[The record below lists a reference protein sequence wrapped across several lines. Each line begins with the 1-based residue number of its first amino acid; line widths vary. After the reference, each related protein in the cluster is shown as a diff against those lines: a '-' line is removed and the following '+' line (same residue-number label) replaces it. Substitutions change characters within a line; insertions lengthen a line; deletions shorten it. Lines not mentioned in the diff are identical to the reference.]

1 MVQYV
6 QGVNNYANILSQY
19 PVSKHNMTDAT
30 QCNEL
35 EISVMDSIEKLA
47 SEKLLITIKDIEI
60 YGNKD
65 NQYQL
70 LINKIRSG
78 NFASNITFDELN
90 IK

>member
-1 MVQYV
+1 MQV
-6 QGVNNYANILSQY
+6 VNNYANILSQY
-19 PVSKHNMTDAT
+19 PVSKHNLTDAT

-47 SEKLLITIKDIEI
+47 SENLLITIKDIEI
-60 YGNKD
+60 YGNRD

-78 NFASNITFDELN
+78 NFASNITLEELN

>member
-1 MVQYV
+1 MQV
-6 QGVNNYANILSQY
+6 VNNYANILSQY
-19 PVSKHNMTDAT
+19 PVSKHNLTDAT

-35 EISVMDSIEKLA
+35 EISVMDSVEKLA

-60 YGNKD
+60 YGNRD

-78 NFASNITFDELN
+78 NFASNITLEELN

>member
-1 MVQYV
+1 M

-19 PVSKHNMTDAT
+19 PVSKHNLTDAT
-30 QCNEL
+30 HCNEL

-60 YGNKD
+60 YGNRD

-78 NFASNITFDELN
+78 NFASNITLEELN

>member
-1 MVQYV
+1 MQV
-6 QGVNNYANILSQY
+6 VNNYANILSQY
-19 PVSKHNMTDAT
+19 PVSKHNLTDTT

-60 YGNKD
+60 YGNRD

-78 NFASNITFDELN
+78 NFASNITLEELN